1 VQSRFHHLSL
11 GMVLI
16 LALATKNS
24 MWIVTRLLRFNL
36 DMSEMKRI
44 VFSCQPSAVQPML
57 DAID

>member
-1 VQSRFHHLSL
+1 
-11 GMVLI
+11 
-16 LALATKNS
+16 
-24 MWIVTRLLRFNL
+24 MWIVTRLLKFSL